1 MNLHRLQCFI
11 KVVEEGSITKAA
23 AALKMT
29 QPPLSILIKN
39 FEEELKVS
47 LFKRSGRSL
56 KLTSSGKFL
65 YERGKEL
72 LDISDNTER
81 ELIEYHEGIKGT
93 VKIGCIT
100 SANLFV
106 IPTVLKKLTDETPNI
121 VTHVREGNSAYILN
135 ELRSLTIDIGITRT
149 SISAEDIQTSTLLTE
164 PLMIALPPNHPL
176 CEKEE
181 IKITDLKNERF
192 LLPTTSHGLG
202 IADDIMASCQNN
214 GFVPN
219 VVYWGSET
227 LPMLMMVMKG
237 AGICF
242 VPACFKEL
250 KSPVLPVLRPIATKE
265 LETKLF
271 MITLRNRY
279 LSPVAE
285 RFISSIEEVG
295 LGMTSPNAKPN
306 K

>member
-23 AALKMT
+23 AALQMT
-29 QPPLSILIKN
+29 QPPLSILIQN
-39 FEEELKVS
+39 FEEELNVS
-47 LFKRSGRSL
+47 LFKRVGRSL

-72 LDISDNTER
+72 LDISDNTQR
-81 ELIEYHEGIKGT
+81 ELVEYHDGIKGT

-121 VTHVREGNSAYILN
+121 VTHVREGNSSYILN
-135 ELRSLTIDIGITRT
+135 ELRSLNIDIGITRT
-149 SISAEDIQTSTLLTE
+149 SIRAEDIHMSPLLTE
-164 PLMIALPPNHPL
+164 PLMVALPPNHPL
-176 CEKEE
+176 CEKE
-181 IKITDLKNERF
+181 KIHIADLKNERF
-192 LLPTTSHGLG
+192 LLPSTSHGLG
-202 IADDIMASCQNN
+202 IAEDIMEACQNN
-214 GFVPN
+214 GFTPN

-237 AGICF
+237 SGICF
-242 VPACFKEL
+242 VPACFSEL
-250 KSPVLPVLRPIATKE
+250 ISPALPVLRPIASEE

-271 MITLRNRY
+271 LITLRDRY

-285 RFISSIEEVG
+285 RFISSIEEIG
-295 LGMTSPNAKPN
+295 SGITYANAGAN
-306 K
+306 E